1 MNRIAV
7 LIPHYNN
14 PEGLIKSVASVNP
27 EEEADIIVVDDG
39 STHKPDEYLV
49 ADSYVAKGKIYFLY
63 LAVNKGIEY
72 ALNTGLDYIVQHKY
86 EYIAR
91 LDCGDICLG
100 MRFTIQSKFLDEHP
114 DVKLAGSF
122 ARAVDTEGNLLFKQ
136 VLPTTTAEIRK
147 KSYLNSMFV
156 HPAVMFRTE
165 MINLYGVYPTDYKSA
180 EDYAYFFKFV
190 KNHDVANIDD
200 FLVQIEINPKGISLT
215 KRKQQVANRI
225 RVIRNN
231 FYFGFYPVYGLFRS
245 VILYIMPTGL
255 LLFLKKILFR

>member
-1 MNRIAV
+1 
-7 LIPHYNN
+7 
-14 PEGLIKSVASVNP
+14 
-27 EEEADIIVVDDG
+27 
-39 STHKPDEYLV
+39 
-49 ADSYVAKGKIYFLY
+49 
-63 LAVNKGIEY
+63 
-72 ALNTGLDYIVQHKY
+72 
-86 EYIAR
+86 
-91 LDCGDICLG
+91 
-100 MRFTIQSKFLDEHP
+100 
-114 DVKLAGSF
+114 
-122 ARAVDTEGNLLFKQ
+122 
-136 VLPTTTAEIRK
+136 
-147 KSYLNSMFV
+147 MFV